1 MGLVVMRDNSESK
14 ACMYVPVH
22 VCVSLCGKSELCA
35 HITERVLGVSWSFNG
50 ESQVGWRP

>member
-14 ACMYVPVH
+14 ACMFLYMYVFL
-22 VCVSLCGKSELCA
+22 CVACRSSVRTLQ
-35 HITERVLGVSWSFNG
+35 RVLGVSWSFNG